1 MSQKQFAVGITTLIL
16 LVCACGCASAPG
28 DETNAAPVAK
38 GTTHVIVCWLK
49 EPGNADARRQLVER
63 SKSFTQIPG
72 VRSVAVGP
80 PLPSTRPVVDASFD
94 IALVMTFE
102 NEQALRDYDHNPI
115 HQQAVKEV
123 LQPLAKKFVI
133 YDFRNE

>member
-1 MSQKQFAVGITTLIL
+1 MAL
-16 LVCACGCASAPG
+16 LGATGCASAP
-28 DETNAAPVAK
+28 DNVAPAAAPAGEA

-49 EPGNADARRQLVER
+49 DPGNADARRQLIER

-72 VRSVAVGP
+72 VRSVAVGR
-80 PLPSTRPVVDASFD
+80 PLPSTRPVVDSSFD
-94 IALVMTFE
+94 IALVIGFE
-102 NEQALRDYDHNPI
+102 SEQALRDYDHNPI

-123 LQPLAKKFVI
+123 LQPLVTRYVI